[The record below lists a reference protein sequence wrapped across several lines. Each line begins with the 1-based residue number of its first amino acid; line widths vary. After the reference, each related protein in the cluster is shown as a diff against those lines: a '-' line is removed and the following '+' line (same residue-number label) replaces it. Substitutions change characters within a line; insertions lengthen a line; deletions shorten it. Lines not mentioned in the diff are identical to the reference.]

1 MSSKPT
7 GERLSVLVVDDDL
20 VDRMAVARL
29 LGDSFDVTLASSVA
43 EAMKRLREEPFDC
56 VLVDYRLPDA
66 DGISILDALWA
77 DAGAPAAIMLTGS
90 GDESIAVSAMKHGAH
105 DYLTKAG
112 LDRDRLVAAIFEAH
126 ERQRVARAEHLE
138 QVRLARLANYDQLTD
153 LYSRAWFDERLA
165 HELKRSRRYGSVL
178 ALALIDVDRFKGV
191 NDSLGHLGGDEVLR
205 AVAQAIQMSVRD
217 VDLAARWGGDEF
229 CVLLP
234 KADLESCQQIGN
246 RICEGARTL
255 QFATAA
261 GCAMAVSCSVGI
273 SAWAGGDLEELR
285 FVRAADAALYRA
297 KNAGRDRC
305 VVEPLVVT
313 G

>member
-1 MSSKPT
+1 MTSATDPK
-7 GERLSVLVVDDDL
+7 RLRILVVDDDL

-29 LGDSFDVTLASSVA
+29 LADSFEVTLASSAA
-43 EAMKRLREEPFDC
+43 EAMERLASEQFHC

-77 DAGAPAAIMLTGS
+77 KAGSPAAIMLTGS
-90 GDESIAVSAMKHGAH
+90 GDESVAVSAMKHGAH

-126 ERQRVARAEHLE
+126 ERQRAAREEHLE

-153 LYSRAWFDERLA
+153 LYSRAWFDERLS
-165 HELKRSRRYGSVL
+165 HELKRTRRYGSVL
-178 ALALIDVDRFKGV
+178 ALALIDVDRFKHL
-191 NDSLGHLGGDEVLR
+191 NDTLGHVGGDDVLR
-205 AVAQAIQMSVRD
+205 AVAHAIRLSVRD

-234 KADLESCQQIGN
+234 KADLESCQHIGN
-246 RICEGARTL
+246 RICESARML
-255 QFATAA
+255 RFATPQ
-261 GCAMAVSCSVGI
+261 GCAMPVSCSVGI
-273 SAWAGGDLEELR
+273 SAWAGGSLDELR
-285 FVRAADAALYRA
+285 FVRAADDALYRA

-305 VVEPLVVT
+305 VVEPLV
-313 G
+313 GSD